1 MYQCFF
7 LHKENSYFFVHC
19 VHAPTRQFSSYNIY
33 NHSFLCSR
41 FQQHLQASLDSL
53 HTLFEDSFLSPFTYP
68 KRIQHISHPTRVN
81 NTQKSVLQISFHTHT
96 YTHPYILTHIPC
108 TKVKSRSTRR
118 FRFHRV

>member
-1 MYQCFF
+1 MVIRTIYKMDYFVDMYQCFF

-53 HTLFEDSFLSPFTYP
+53 HTLFDDSFLSPFTYP

-81 NTQKSVLQISFHTHT
+81 NTQKSVLQISFHTHIHT
-96 YTHPYILTHIPC
+96 PIYINTHSMY
-108 TKVKSRSTRR
+108 
-118 FRFHRV
+118 